1 MRCRKW
7 KLFTVMILLAIV
19 LCAAAYAKKCG
30 EKAGQVSATQDV
42 KESQHERQ
50 VTESQ
55 VPAEAL
61 AALRKLAAGAKF
73 TDFAEEIE
81 YGSTFYEGSWKT
93 PAGANMDVLVT
104 PTGALV
110 EIEEQID
117 ADQVPAEV
125 LKVVR
130 EAAGKDTELMFEK
143 KTTIQYEVKFGKDEH
158 SREMLLTPDGRL
170 VEQEVGKGNPGD
182 AGAGKEKCEH
192 KSKKSTGDDKEKC
205 EHKSK
210 KGTGDDKEKYE
221 HKSKKSTG
229 DDKEKCEHKGKKDS
243 DKNNDK

>member
-117 ADQVPAEV
+117 ADKVPAEV
-125 LKVVR
+125 LKVVG

-170 VEQEVGKGNPGD
+170 VEQELGKGNPD
-182 AGAGKEKCEH
+182 LASDGKGKCEH
-192 KSKKSTGDDKEKC
+192 KSQKGIDADKEKC
-205 EHKSK
+205 EHKS
-210 KGTGDDKEKYE
+210 E
-221 HKSKKSTG
+221 KSTG
-229 DDKEKCEHKGKKDS
+229 DYKEKCEHKSEKGTDADKEKCEHKSRKGTD
-243 DKNNDK
+243 DNDK